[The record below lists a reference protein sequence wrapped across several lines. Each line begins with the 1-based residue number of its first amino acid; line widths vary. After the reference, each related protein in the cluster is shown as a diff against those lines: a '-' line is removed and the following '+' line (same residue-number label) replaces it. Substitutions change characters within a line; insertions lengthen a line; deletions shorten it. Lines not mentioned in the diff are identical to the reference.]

1 MDDLRFL
8 SLRRTPKSN
17 QQDGASSSGM
27 AYRPSRYEQV
37 MKAADG
43 LDTRAR
49 KLWGGMGVY
58 TGEKMFAILV
68 DDLVGLKLSP
78 EDRQQALN
86 LGGNPTFKPGPD
98 APEMSDYVQIP
109 RSILDDPDQ
118 FKDWILRSANW
129 VQAKNGTVN

>member
-17 QQDGASSSGM
+17 QQDGAASGM

-37 MKAADG
+37 MKASEG

-78 EDRQQALN
+78 EDREEALK
-86 LGGNPTFKPGPD
+86 LGGLGTFKPGPD
-98 APEMSDYVQIP
+98 APEMHDYVVIP
-109 RSILDDPDQ
+109 RDILDNQDQ
-118 FKDWILRSANW
+118 FREWIVKSANF
-129 VQAKNGTVN
+129 VRANNKVVN